1 MAALHCFWPAD
12 KARGGNMSFMDLGAT
27 SNAVAGPKA
36 VQPFGRVRFG
46 TVWRRCSLVAERCG
60 YAPRSRLAIRPQ
72 TALARTVPIYETASR
87 GRRVCAASVYGF
99 SAGEMRKIAH
109 NLHAKEKE
117 EIASGRARKFRGSI

>member
-1 MAALHCFWPAD
+1 MSRSWRPDSRDLAHVRELATLRASALW
-12 KARGGNMSFMDLGAT
+12 
-27 SNAVAGPKA
+27 
-36 VQPFGRVRFG
+36 